1 MQPIVG
7 VAQCHLG
14 LGAEEH
20 RVAARPIASGRL
32 RASLRLDF
40 ECEKDSNRTLLASSH
55 QEPPLRVVRAFSQED
70 GSTLVHL
77 HNVSGG
83 VLGGDELTLRVNVR
97 TGARVQITTTG
108 ATRLYR
114 PRENAAPASQLNEI
128 NIEEN
133 GSLEYVPDS
142 LIPYAGARFRQST
155 SIRMAAGA
163 SLFWWEIVAPGR
175 EARNEI
181 FEYESLA
188 FKTNIWAMERPVLA
202 ERVLVEPGNRL
213 TSSAARLGAF
223 RTWASFYICRV
234 GLTAAAWIAAEQ
246 ELRPVLQQLSQHRA
260 LWSIS
265 TLPAHGLVVRC
276 LAVDGRDIAGGLY
289 QVWHAA
295 KMHLHGRPAIAPRKV
310 N

>member
-1 MQPIVG
+1 MQPIAG
-7 VAQCHLG
+7 VAECRR
-14 LGAEEH
+14 GAEEY
-20 RVAARPIASGRL
+20 RGANQPIASGRV

-40 ECEKDSNRTLLASSH
+40 ESDKDSNQTLLTSSQ
-55 QEPPLRVVRAFSQED
+55 QEPPLRVVRAFAQED

-97 TGARVQITTTG
+97 AGARVQITTTG

-128 NIEEN
+128 HVEEN
-133 GSLEYVPDS
+133 GLLEYVPDS
-142 LIPYAGARFRQST
+142 LIPYGGARFRQRT

-181 FEYESLA
+181 FQYESLEL
-188 FKTNIWAMERPVLA
+188 KTNIWAMERAVLA
-202 ERVLVEPGNRL
+202 ERVLVEPSNREV
-213 TSSAARLGAF
+213 TSVARLGSF
-223 RTWASFYICRV
+223 RTWASFYICQV
-234 GLTAAAWIAAEQ
+234 GLNAAAWIAVEQ
-246 ELRPVLQQLSQHRA
+246 ELRPVLQELSQHRA
-260 LWSIS
+260 LCSIS

-276 LAVDGRDIAGGLY
+276 LAVDGRVVAGGLY
-289 QVWHAA
+289 RVWHAA
-295 KMHLHGRPAIAPRKV
+295 KMHLHGRPAVAPRKV

>member
-7 VAQCHLG
+7 IAECRPALK
-14 LGAEEH
+14 AEEQ
-20 RVAARPIASGRL
+20 RMADRPIPSGRI

-40 ECEKDSNRTLLASSH
+40 ECEKVSNRTLLASSQ
-55 QEPPLRVVRAFSQED
+55 QEPPLRVVRAFSVEN
-70 GSTLVHL
+70 GSALVHL

-83 VLGGDELTLRVNVR
+83 VLGGDELALRVNIR
-97 TGARVQITTTG
+97 ASARVQITTTG

-128 NIEEN
+128 HVEEN
-133 GSLEYVPDS
+133 GLLEYVPDS
-142 LIPYAGARFRQST
+142 LIPYAGARFRQRT

-163 SLFWWEIVAPGR
+163 GLFWWEIVAPGR

-181 FEYESLA
+181 FEYESLE
-188 FKTNIWAMERPVLA
+188 FKTNIWAMERSVLT
-202 ERVLVEPGNRL
+202 ERVLVEPGSRKI
-213 TSSAARLGAF
+213 TSPARLGDF
-223 RTWASFYICRV
+223 RTWASFYICQV
-234 GLTAAAWIAAEQ
+234 GLNAAAWIAAEQ
-246 ELRPVLQQLSQHRA
+246 ELRPILQQLSQHRA

-276 LAVDGRDIAGGLY
+276 LAVDGRDVASGLHR
-289 QVWHAA
+289 VWHAA
-295 KMHLHGRPAIAPRKV
+295 KMHLHGQPAVAPRKV

>member
-1 MQPIVG
+1 MQPMAG
-7 VAQCHLG
+7 VAESHPELG
-14 LGAEEH
+14 SEKH
-20 RVAARPIASGRL
+20 READHPIASGRV
-32 RASLRLDF
+32 RACLRLDF
-40 ECEKDSNRTLLASSH
+40 ECEKNSNRTQLASSQ

-97 TGARVQITTTG
+97 AGARVRITTTG

-114 PRENAAPASQLNEI
+114 PRENAAPASQVNEI
-128 NIEEN
+128 HLEEN

-142 LIPYAGARFRQST
+142 LIPYAGARFRQRT
-155 SIRMAAGA
+155 SIRMETGA

-181 FEYESLA
+181 FEYESLE
-188 FKTNIWAMERPVLA
+188 FKTNIWAMERSILA
-202 ERVLVEPGNRL
+202 ERVLVEPRRREM
-213 TSSAARLGAF
+213 TSPARLGAF
-223 RTWASFYICRV
+223 RTWASFYICQA
-234 GLTAAAWIAAEQ
+234 GLNAAAWTAAEQ

-265 TLPAHGLVVRC
+265 TLPAHGLLVRC
-276 LAVDGRDIAGGLY
+276 LAVDGRDIASGLHR
-289 QVWHAA
+289 VWHAA
-295 KMHLHGRPAIAPRKV
+295 KMHLHGQPAVAPRKV